1 MLIIALGYPF
11 GYFMAKL
18 GPKWKKRTM
27 LLLMIP
33 FWTSSLI
40 RLYGWIIIFR
50 AGGVLDSVLMA
61 LHITS
66 EPLKVLYTYPAVV
79 VGMVY
84 ALLPFMIFA
93 VYSSA
98 EKLDFSLVEAARDLG
113 ASPMKAFLTVSLKL
127 TLPGLLSGVVLTFV
141 PSMGLFFIA
150 DLLGGNKVVLV
161 GNLIQT
167 QLMNAHN
174 WPFAA
179 ALSVVLLVL
188 KRPLLYA
195 FGASD
200 ATYPYA
206 DGYLT
211 IYLLGSIFVMIS
223 LGMNQF
229 INAQGFGR
237 TGMLT
242 VLIGAVTNILLDP
255 VFIFVLGMGVQGAA
269 LATILSQ
276 FLSAVWAVSFL
287 RGKKALIRLEWG
299 SMRLQPKLVWQ
310 IVSLGFSSFV
320 MAITNSI
327 VQVACNSTL
336 QSFGGDL
343 YVGVMTIINSVRE
356 VVSTP
361 INGVT
366 SAAQPV
372 MGFNYGA
379 QEYRRVRSGI
389 VFTTIVCVV
398 YTTAVWLL
406 LCLFPRLFI
415 GLFTGEEA
423 LREAAVPSMHI
434 YFFGFFMMSLQMAGQ
449 SAAVALGRSKQAVFF
464 SLFRKV
470 IIVTPLTLL
479 LPHLFGLGVN
489 GVFLAEPIS
498 NFIGGGACYITM
510 LLTIWREMNRR
521 EKAKL
526 SGEAPQ

>member
-1 MLIIALGYPF
+1 MPAVFRPGRKAAPGAAVDFSQGSVAGNILRLALPMTVAQLINVLYSVVDRMYIGRLPDAAGNALTGLGLTFPIISIVTAFANLF
-11 GYFMAKL
+11 GMGGSPLFSIQRGRGDIHKAKEIMGNTFAL
-18 GPKWKKRTM
+18 LIGTGAVLTAV
-27 LLLMIP
+27 LLLI
-33 FWTSSLI
+33 
-40 RLYGWIIIFR
+40 
-50 AGGVLDSVLMA
+50 
-61 LHITS
+61 
-66 EPLKVLYTYPAVV
+66 
-79 VGMVY
+79 
-84 ALLPFMIFA
+84 
-93 VYSSA
+93 
-98 EKLDFSLVEAARDLG
+98 
-113 ASPMKAFLTVSLKL
+113 
-127 TLPGLLSGVVLTFV
+127 
-141 PSMGLFFIA
+141 
-150 DLLGGNKVVLV
+150 
-161 GNLIQT
+161 
-167 QLMNAHN
+167 
-174 WPFAA
+174 
-179 ALSVVLLVL
+179 

-200 ATYPYA
+200 VTYPYA

-211 IYLLGSIFVMIS
+211 IYLCGSLFVMVS

-237 TGMLT
+237 KGMMT
-242 VLIGAVTNILLDP
+242 VAIGAVTNIVLDP
-255 VFIFVLGMGVQGAA
+255 IFIFVFHMGVQGAA

-276 FLSAVWAVSFL
+276 FLSALWALSFL
-287 RGKKALIRLEWG
+287 RGKKAPIRLEWPYL
-299 SMRLQPKLVWQ
+299 RLKAQLVWK

-336 QSFGGDL
+336 QAFGGDL

-379 QEYRRVRSGI
+379 EEYRRVRKGI
-389 VFTTIVCVV
+389 LFCTIACVA
-398 YTTAVWLL
+398 YTTLVWLL
-406 LCLFPRLFI
+406 LFLFPQFFI
-415 GLFTGEEA
+415 GLFSGEEA
-423 LREAAVPSMHI
+423 MTAAAEPAMHI

-470 IIVTPLTLL
+470 VIVTPLTLL
-479 LPHLFGLGVN
+479 LPYLFNLGVN

-510 LLTIWREMNRR
+510 LLTIWRELCRKER
-521 EKAKL
+521 EKQT
-526 SGEAPQ
+526 GP

>member
-1 MLIIALGYPF
+1 MAPPKNDFSKGSISKNILALAVPMTAAQLINVLYSVVDRIYLGLLPGHLALTG
-11 GYFMAKL
+11 L
-18 GPKWKKRTM
+18 GLTVPVISIIMGFANLCGTGGAPLSSMERGRGNQEEAERVMGNAFT
-27 LLLMIP
+27 LLLI
-33 FWTSSLI
+33 FGAAVTAIFLLI
-40 RLYGWIIIFR
+40 
-50 AGGVLDSVLMA
+50 
-61 LHITS
+61 
-66 EPLKVLYTYPAVV
+66 
-79 VGMVY
+79 
-84 ALLPFMIFA
+84 
-93 VYSSA
+93 
-98 EKLDFSLVEAARDLG
+98 
-113 ASPMKAFLTVSLKL
+113 
-127 TLPGLLSGVVLTFV
+127 
-141 PSMGLFFIA
+141 
-150 DLLGGNKVVLV
+150 
-161 GNLIQT
+161 
-167 QLMNAHN
+167 
-174 WPFAA
+174 
-179 ALSVVLLVL
+179 
-188 KRPLLYA
+188 KRPMLYL

-206 DGYLT
+206 DAYMT
-211 IYLLGSIFVMIS
+211 IYLMGTVFVMIG
-223 LGMNQF
+223 LGMNPF
-229 INAQGFGR
+229 INAQGFGKV
-237 TGMLT
+237 GMMT
-242 VLIGAVTNILLDP
+242 VGLGAVVNIVLDP
-255 VFIFVLGMGVQGAA
+255 VFIFVFDMGIRGAA
-269 LATILSQ
+269 LATVIAQ
-276 FLSAVWAVSFL
+276 GCSAVWVMKFL
-287 RGKKALIRLEWG
+287 TGRRAILRLRREYLVLKASRVKKIIGLGLSG
-299 SMRLQPKLVWQ
+299 FFMNLTNSLVQ
-310 IVSLGFSSFV
+310 IV
-320 MAITNSI
+320 
-327 VQVACNSTL
+327 CNATL
-336 QSFGGDL
+336 QNYGGDL
-343 YVGVMTIINSVRE
+343 YVSVMTIINSVRE

-406 LCLFPRLFI
+406 LLLFPRFFI

-510 LLTIWREMNRR
+510 LLTIWREMDRR

>member
-1 MLIIALGYPF
+1 MPHMANTQTNDFSKGSVAGNILRLALPMTVAQLIN
-11 GYFMAKL
+11 
-18 GPKWKKRTM
+18 
-27 LLLMIP
+27 
-33 FWTSSLI
+33 
-40 RLYGWIIIFR
+40 
-50 AGGVLDSVLMA
+50 
-61 LHITS
+61 
-66 EPLKVLYTYPAVV
+66 VLYSVV
-79 VGMVY
+79 DRMYIGRLPDAAGNALTGLGLTFPILSIVTAFANLFGMGGSPLFSIQRGKGDRDRAQVILGNTF
-84 ALLPFMIFA
+84 ALLVGTGVA
-93 VYSSA
+93 
-98 EKLDFSLVEAARDLG
+98 
-113 ASPMKAFLTVSLKL
+113 LT
-127 TLPGLLSGVVLTFV
+127 
-141 PSMGLFFIA
+141 
-150 DLLGGNKVVLV
+150 
-161 GNLIQT
+161 
-167 QLMNAHN
+167 
-174 WPFAA
+174 
-179 ALSVVLLVL
+179 VVLLVL

-343 YVGVMTIINSVRE
+343 YVGVMTIINSLRE
-356 VVSTP
+356 VFFMPVQGLT
-361 INGVT
+361 NG
-366 SAAQPV
+366 AQPV
-372 MGFNYGA
+372 TGYNYGA
-379 QEYRRVRSGI
+379 GRYSRVRSSIRFSVAVTVGYAAVFWAAAMLFPGLLIRVFNSEPEVVAAGI
-389 VFTTIVCVV
+389 PALRIYF
-398 YTTAVWLL
+398 
-406 LCLFPRLFI
+406 CLFIP
-415 GLFTGEEA
+415 
-423 LREAAVPSMHI
+423 
-434 YFFGFFMMSLQMAGQ
+434 MSLQMAGQ
-449 SAAVALGRSKQAVFF
+449 GVFVSLGRSKQAVFF
-464 SLFRKV
+464 SLLRKA
-470 IIVTPLTLL
+470 IINAPLTVV
-479 LPHLFGLGVN
+479 LPIWMGTT
-489 GVFLAEPIS
+489 GVFTAEAISQLVGGLACS
-498 NFIGGGACYITM
+498 LTM
-510 LLTIWREMNRR
+510 YFTVYRPLGRLPDRPPENI
-521 EKAKL
+521 
-526 SGEAPQ
+526 

>member
-1 MLIIALGYPF
+1 MTVAQLIN
-11 GYFMAKL
+11 
-18 GPKWKKRTM
+18 
-27 LLLMIP
+27 
-33 FWTSSLI
+33 
-40 RLYGWIIIFR
+40 
-50 AGGVLDSVLMA
+50 
-61 LHITS
+61 
-66 EPLKVLYTYPAVV
+66 VLYSVV
-79 VGMVY
+79 DRMYIGRLPDAAGNALTGLGLTFPILSIVTAFANLFGMGGSPLFSIQRGKGDRDRAQVILGNTF
-84 ALLPFMIFA
+84 ALLVGTGVA
-93 VYSSA
+93 
-98 EKLDFSLVEAARDLG
+98 
-113 ASPMKAFLTVSLKL
+113 LT
-127 TLPGLLSGVVLTFV
+127 
-141 PSMGLFFIA
+141 
-150 DLLGGNKVVLV
+150 
-161 GNLIQT
+161 
-167 QLMNAHN
+167 
-174 WPFAA
+174 
-179 ALSVVLLVL
+179 VVLLVL

-195 FGASD
+195 FGTSD

-211 IYLLGSIFVMIS
+211 IYLLGSVFVMIS

-379 QEYRRVRSGI
+379 RSTAGALGDCVHHHCVHRLHHGGVAAAVSVPPVLHRAVHRGGGPAGGRR
-389 VFTTIVCVV
+389 
-398 YTTAVWLL
+398 AQHAHLL
-406 LCLFPRLFI
+406 LRL
-415 GLFTGEEA
+415 LHDEPA
-423 LREAAVPSMHI
+423 N
-434 YFFGFFMMSLQMAGQ
+434 
-449 SAAVALGRSKQAVFF
+449 GRSKRRGGAGALQAGGV
-464 SLFRKV
+464 
-470 IIVTPLTLL
+470 L
-479 LPHLFGLGVN
+479 LPVPQGDYRHAPDAAPPPPVRPGVN

>member
-1 MLIIALGYPF
+1 MQPMTNTQTSDFSQGSVSSNILRLALPMTVAQLIN
-11 GYFMAKL
+11 
-18 GPKWKKRTM
+18 
-27 LLLMIP
+27 
-33 FWTSSLI
+33 
-40 RLYGWIIIFR
+40 
-50 AGGVLDSVLMA
+50 
-61 LHITS
+61 
-66 EPLKVLYTYPAVV
+66 VLYSVV
-79 VGMVY
+79 DRMYIGHLPNAAADALTGIGLTFPIISIVTAFANLFGMGGSP
-84 ALLPFMIFA
+84 LFSI
-93 VYSSA
+93 
-98 EKLDFSLVEAARDLG
+98 ERGRGHLDKARQIMGNTFSLLVG
-113 ASPMKAFLTVSLKL
+113 T
-127 TLPGLLSGVVLTFV
+127 GVVLTAV
-141 PSMGLFFIA
+141 I
-150 DLLGGNKVVLV
+150 LLIK
-161 GNLIQT
+161 
-167 QLMNAHN
+167 
-174 WPFAA
+174 
-179 ALSVVLLVL
+179 
-188 KRPLLYA
+188 KPLLYA

-200 ATYPYA
+200 VTYPYA
-206 DGYLT
+206 DGYIT
-211 IYLLGSIFVMIS
+211 IYICGSIFVMVS

-237 TGMLT
+237 KGMMT
-242 VLIGAVTNILLDP
+242 VLIGAVTNIVLDP
-255 VFIFVLGMGVQGAA
+255 IFIFVFGMGVQGAA

-287 RGKKALIRLEWG
+287 RGKKALIRIERPA
-299 SMRLQPKLVWQ
+299 MRLNPRLVWQ
-310 IVSLGFSSFV
+310 ILCLGFSSFV

-336 QSFGGDL
+336 QAFGGDL
-343 YVGVMTIINSVRE
+343 YVGVMTILNSVRE

-379 QEYRRVRSGI
+379 QKYRRVRSGI
-389 VFTTIVCVV
+389 LFTTVVCVV

-406 LCLFPRLFI
+406 LLLFPRFFI
-415 GLFTGEEA
+415 GLFSSEEA

-479 LPHLFGLGVN
+479 LPYLFGLGVT

-510 LLTIWREMNRR
+510 LLTIWREMVRKER
-521 EKAKL
+521 ET
-526 SGEAPQ
+526 APSPDSQQPQPLQSQK

>member
-1 MLIIALGYPF
+1 MANTQTNDFSKGSVAGNILRLALPMTVAQLIN
-11 GYFMAKL
+11 
-18 GPKWKKRTM
+18 
-27 LLLMIP
+27 
-33 FWTSSLI
+33 
-40 RLYGWIIIFR
+40 
-50 AGGVLDSVLMA
+50 
-61 LHITS
+61 
-66 EPLKVLYTYPAVV
+66 VLYSVV
-79 VGMVY
+79 DRMYIGRLPDAAGNALTGLGLTFPILSIVTAFANLFGMGGSPLFSIQRGKGDRDRAQVILGNTF
-84 ALLPFMIFA
+84 ALLVGTGVA
-93 VYSSA
+93 
-98 EKLDFSLVEAARDLG
+98 
-113 ASPMKAFLTVSLKL
+113 LT
-127 TLPGLLSGVVLTFV
+127 
-141 PSMGLFFIA
+141 
-150 DLLGGNKVVLV
+150 
-161 GNLIQT
+161 
-167 QLMNAHN
+167 
-174 WPFAA
+174 
-179 ALSVVLLVL
+179 VVLLVL

-406 LCLFPRLFI
+406 LLLFPRFFI

>member
-1 MLIIALGYPF
+1 MANTQTNDFSKGSVAGNILRLALPMTVAQLIN
-11 GYFMAKL
+11 
-18 GPKWKKRTM
+18 
-27 LLLMIP
+27 
-33 FWTSSLI
+33 
-40 RLYGWIIIFR
+40 
-50 AGGVLDSVLMA
+50 
-61 LHITS
+61 
-66 EPLKVLYTYPAVV
+66 VLYSVV
-79 VGMVY
+79 DRMYIGRLPDAAGNALTGLGLTFPILSIVTAFANLFGMGGSPLFSIQRGKGDRDRAQGILGTTF
-84 ALLPFMIFA
+84 ALLVGTGVA
-93 VYSSA
+93 
-98 EKLDFSLVEAARDLG
+98 
-113 ASPMKAFLTVSLKL
+113 LT
-127 TLPGLLSGVVLTFV
+127 
-141 PSMGLFFIA
+141 
-150 DLLGGNKVVLV
+150 
-161 GNLIQT
+161 
-167 QLMNAHN
+167 
-174 WPFAA
+174 
-179 ALSVVLLVL
+179 VVLLVL

-211 IYLLGSIFVMIS
+211 IYLLGSVFVMIS

-406 LCLFPRLFI
+406 LFLFPRFFI

-449 SAAVALGRSKQAVFF
+449 SAAVALGRSKQAVLF

>member
-1 MLIIALGYPF
+1 MANTQTNDFSKGSVAGNILRLALPMTVAQLIN
-11 GYFMAKL
+11 
-18 GPKWKKRTM
+18 
-27 LLLMIP
+27 
-33 FWTSSLI
+33 
-40 RLYGWIIIFR
+40 
-50 AGGVLDSVLMA
+50 
-61 LHITS
+61 
-66 EPLKVLYTYPAVV
+66 VLYSVV
-79 VGMVY
+79 DRMYIGRLPDAAGNALTGLGLTFPILSIVTAFANLFGMGGSPLFSIQRGKGDRDRAQVILGNTF
-84 ALLPFMIFA
+84 ALLVGTGVA
-93 VYSSA
+93 
-98 EKLDFSLVEAARDLG
+98 
-113 ASPMKAFLTVSLKL
+113 LT
-127 TLPGLLSGVVLTFV
+127 
-141 PSMGLFFIA
+141 
-150 DLLGGNKVVLV
+150 
-161 GNLIQT
+161 
-167 QLMNAHN
+167 
-174 WPFAA
+174 
-179 ALSVVLLVL
+179 VVLLVL

-255 VFIFVLGMGVQGAA
+255 VFIFVLDMGVQGAA

-406 LCLFPRLFI
+406 LFLFPRFFI

>member
-1 MLIIALGYPF
+1 MTHMANTQTNDFSKGSVAGNILRLALPMTVAQLIN
-11 GYFMAKL
+11 
-18 GPKWKKRTM
+18 
-27 LLLMIP
+27 
-33 FWTSSLI
+33 
-40 RLYGWIIIFR
+40 
-50 AGGVLDSVLMA
+50 
-61 LHITS
+61 
-66 EPLKVLYTYPAVV
+66 VLYSVV
-79 VGMVY
+79 DRMYIGRLPDAAGNALTGLGLTFPILSIVTAFANLFGMGGSPLFSIQRGKGDRDRAQVILGNTF
-84 ALLPFMIFA
+84 ALLVGTGVA
-93 VYSSA
+93 
-98 EKLDFSLVEAARDLG
+98 
-113 ASPMKAFLTVSLKL
+113 LT
-127 TLPGLLSGVVLTFV
+127 
-141 PSMGLFFIA
+141 
-150 DLLGGNKVVLV
+150 
-161 GNLIQT
+161 
-167 QLMNAHN
+167 
-174 WPFAA
+174 
-179 ALSVVLLVL
+179 VVLLVL

-211 IYLLGSIFVMIS
+211 IYLLGSVFVMIS

-255 VFIFVLGMGVQGAA
+255 VFIFVLDMGVQGAA

-406 LCLFPRLFI
+406 LFLFPRFFI

-510 LLTIWREMNRR
+510 LLTIWREMDRR